1 MKKIAVLISGQG
13 NNLQAIINAC
23 QTQQIPAEIVCVI
36 SNKANAFG
44 LIRAQSA
51 GIFSRVFLRNNFE
64 SNLAMDQSIAD
75 ELNKFDVDLIV
86 LAGYMKILTPE
97 FIQRFEGKII
107 NIHPSLLPKYPG
119 LNTYQRA
126 LDSGDREHGTTV
138 HFVNEEVDNGAI
150 ILQAKV
156 PIFDNDTVEVI
167 EARTREQEYR
177 IYPIVV
183 KWFVENRLK
192 LQNGV
197 AYLDDIPLPEQGYAN
212 Q

>member
-13 NNLQAIINAC
+13 NNLQAIIDAC
-23 QTQQIPAEIVCVI
+23 QRQQIPAEIVCVI

-75 ELNKFDVDLIV
+75 ELDKFDVDLIV

-197 AYLDDIPLPEQGYAN
+197 AYLDDIPLQEHGYAN
-212 Q
+212 N

>member
-13 NNLQAIINAC
+13 NNLQAIIDAC

-36 SNKANAFG
+36 SNKENAFG

-75 ELNKFDVDLIV
+75 ELDKFDVDLIV

-126 LDSGDREHGTTV
+126 LNAGDREHGTTV

-156 PIFDNDTVEVI
+156 PIFDDDTVEVI

>member
-13 NNLQAIINAC
+13 NNLQAIIDAC

-75 ELNKFDVDLIV
+75 ELDKFDVDLIV

-126 LDSGDREHGTTV
+126 LAAGDREHGTTV

-156 PIFDNDTVEVI
+156 PIFDDDTVEVI

-212 Q
+212 K

>member
-1 MKKIAVLISGQG
+1 MKKIAVLSSGQG
-13 NNLQAIINAC
+13 NNLQAIIDAC
-23 QTQQIPAEIVCVI
+23 QRQQIPAEIVCVI

-75 ELNKFDVDLIV
+75 ELDKFDVDLIV

-212 Q
+212 N

>member
-13 NNLQAIINAC
+13 NNLQAIIDAC

-75 ELNKFDVDLIV
+75 ELDKFDVDLIV

-156 PIFDNDTVEVI
+156 PIFDDDTVEVI

-197 AYLDDIPLPEQGYAN
+197 AYLDNIPLPEQGYAN
-212 Q
+212 N

>member
-1 MKKIAVLISGQG
+1 MKKISVLISGQG
-13 NNLQAIINAC
+13 NNLQAIIDAC
-23 QTQQIPAEIVCVI
+23 QTQKILAEIVCVI

-75 ELNKFDVDLIV
+75 ELDKFDVDLIV

-212 Q
+212 N

>member
-13 NNLQAIINAC
+13 NNLQAIIDAC

-36 SNKANAFG
+36 SNKANVFG
-44 LIRAQSA
+44 LIRAKSA

-75 ELNKFDVDLIV
+75 ELDKFDVDLIV

-197 AYLDDIPLPEQGYAN
+197 AYLDNIPLPEQGYAN
-212 Q
+212 N

>member
-13 NNLQAIINAC
+13 NNLQAIIDAC

-44 LIRAQSA
+44 LIRAKSA

-75 ELNKFDVDLIV
+75 ELDKFDVDLIM

-197 AYLDDIPLPEQGYAN
+197 AYLDNIPLPEQGYAN
-212 Q
+212 N

>member
-13 NNLQAIINAC
+13 NNLQAIIDAC

-36 SNKANAFG
+36 SNKANIFG
-44 LIRAQSA
+44 LIRAKSA

-75 ELNKFDVDLIV
+75 ELDKFDVDLIV

-119 LNTYQRA
+119 LNTYQKA
-126 LDSGDREHGTTV
+126 LDAGDREHGTTV
-138 HFVNEEVDNGAI
+138 HFVNEEVDNVAI

-167 EARTREQEYR
+167 EARTREQEYH
-177 IYPIVV
+177 IYPLVI
-183 KWFVENRLK
+183 KWFVEDRLK
-192 LQNGV
+192 LIENQ
-197 AYLDDIPLPEQGYAN
+197 AYLDGKPLPPNGYAN
-212 Q
+212 E

>member
-1 MKKIAVLISGQG
+1 MKNIAVLISGQG
-13 NNLQAIINAC
+13 NNLQAIIDAC

-44 LIRAQSA
+44 LIRAKSA

-75 ELNKFDVDLIV
+75 ELDKFDVDLIV

-197 AYLDDIPLPEQGYAN
+197 AYLDNIPLPEQGYAN
-212 Q
+212 N

>member
-13 NNLQAIINAC
+13 NNLQAIIDAC

-51 GIFSRVFLRNNFE
+51 GVFSRVFLRNNFE

-75 ELNKFDVDLIV
+75 ELDKFDVDLIV

-197 AYLDDIPLPEQGYAN
+197 AYLDNIPLPEQGYAN
-212 Q
+212 N

>member
-13 NNLQAIINAC
+13 NNLQAIIDAC

-51 GIFSRVFLRNNFE
+51 GVFSRVFLRNNFE

-75 ELNKFDVDLIV
+75 ELDKFDVDLIV

-212 Q
+212 N

>member
-13 NNLQAIINAC
+13 NNLQAIIDAC
-23 QTQQIPAEIVCVI
+23 QRQQIPAEIVCVI

-75 ELNKFDVDLIV
+75 ELDKFDVDLIV

-197 AYLDDIPLPEQGYAN
+197 AYLDNIPLPEQGYAN
-212 Q
+212 N

>member
-13 NNLQAIINAC
+13 NNLQAIIDAC

-75 ELNKFDVDLIV
+75 ELDKFDVDLIV
-86 LAGYMKILTPE
+86 LAGYMKILTSE

-119 LNTYQRA
+119 LNTYQKA
-126 LDSGDREHGTTV
+126 LEAGDREHGTTV

-212 Q
+212 K

>member
-1 MKKIAVLISGQG
+1 M
-13 NNLQAIINAC
+13 
-23 QTQQIPAEIVCVI
+23 
-36 SNKANAFG
+36 
-44 LIRAQSA
+44 
-51 GIFSRVFLRNNFE
+51 
-64 SNLAMDQSIAD
+64 
-75 ELNKFDVDLIV
+75 
-86 LAGYMKILTPE
+86 
-97 FIQRFEGKII
+97 
-107 NIHPSLLPKYPG
+107 
-119 LNTYQRA
+119 NTYQRA
-126 LDSGDREHGTTV
+126 LDAGDREHGTTV

-212 Q
+212 N

>member
-1 MKKIAVLISGQG
+1 MKKISVLISGQG
-13 NNLQAIINAC
+13 NNLQAIIDAC
-23 QTQQIPAEIVCVI
+23 QRQQIPAEIVCVI
-36 SNKANAFG
+36 SNKVNAFG

-75 ELNKFDVDLIV
+75 ELDKFDVDLIV

-212 Q
+212 N

>member
-13 NNLQAIINAC
+13 NNLQAIIDAC
-23 QTQQIPAEIVCVI
+23 QRQQIPAEIVCVI

-75 ELNKFDVDLIV
+75 ELDKFDVDLIV

-150 ILQAKV
+150 ILQAKM

-212 Q
+212 N

>member
-13 NNLQAIINAC
+13 NNLQAIIDAC
-23 QTQQIPAEIVCVI
+23 QTQKILAEIVCVI

-75 ELNKFDVDLIV
+75 ELDKFDVDLIV

-119 LNTYQRA
+119 LNTYQKA

-212 Q
+212 N

>member
-13 NNLQAIINAC
+13 NNLQAIIDVC

-36 SNKANAFG
+36 SNKENAFG

-75 ELNKFDVDLIV
+75 ELDKFDVDLIV

-107 NIHPSLLPKYPG
+107 NIHPSLLPKYPD

-126 LDSGDREHGTTV
+126 LDACDREHGTTV

>member
-13 NNLQAIINAC
+13 NNLQAIIDAC

-51 GIFSRVFLRNNFE
+51 GVFSRVFLRNNFE

-75 ELNKFDVDLIV
+75 ELDKFDVDLIV

-197 AYLDDIPLPEQGYAN
+197 AYFDNIPLPEQGYAN
-212 Q
+212 N

>member
-13 NNLQAIINAC
+13 NNLQAIIDAC

-75 ELNKFDVDLIV
+75 ELDKFDVDLIV

>member
-156 PIFDNDTVEVI
+156 PIFDDDTVEVI

-212 Q
+212 N

>member
-13 NNLQAIINAC
+13 NNLQAIIDAC

-75 ELNKFDVDLIV
+75 ELDKFDVDLIV

-156 PIFDNDTVEVI
+156 PIFDDDTVEVI
-167 EARTREQEYR
+167 EVRTREQEYR

-212 Q
+212 N

>member
-51 GIFSRVFLRNNFE
+51 GIFSCVFLRNNFE

-75 ELNKFDVDLIV
+75 ELDKFDVDLIV

-197 AYLDDIPLPEQGYAN
+197 AYLDNIPLPEQGYAN
-212 Q
+212 N

>member
-13 NNLQAIINAC
+13 NNLQAIIDAC
-23 QTQQIPAEIVCVI
+23 QTQQIPAEIVCVM

-75 ELNKFDVDLIV
+75 ELDKFDVDLIV

-212 Q
+212 K

>member
-13 NNLQAIINAC
+13 NNLQAIIDAC

-44 LIRAQSA
+44 LIRAKSA

-75 ELNKFDVDLIV
+75 ELDKFDVDLIV

-212 Q
+212 K

>member
-13 NNLQAIINAC
+13 NNLQAIIDAC

-75 ELNKFDVDLIV
+75 ELDKFDVDLIV

-107 NIHPSLLPKYPG
+107 NIHPSLLPKYQG
-119 LNTYQRA
+119 FNTYQRA
-126 LDSGDREHGTTV
+126 LNAGDREHGTTV

-156 PIFDNDTVEVI
+156 PIFDDDTVEVI

-212 Q
+212 N

>member
-13 NNLQAIINAC
+13 NNLQAIIDAC

-44 LIRAQSA
+44 LIRAKSA

-75 ELNKFDVDLIV
+75 ELDKFDVDLIV

-192 LQNGV
+192 LQKGV
-197 AYLDDIPLPEQGYAN
+197 AYLDNIPLPEQGYAN
-212 Q
+212 N

>member
-13 NNLQAIINAC
+13 NNLQAIIDAC

-75 ELNKFDVDLIV
+75 ELDKFDVDLIV

-197 AYLDDIPLPEQGYAN
+197 AYLDNIPLPEQGYAN
-212 Q
+212 N

>member
-13 NNLQAIINAC
+13 NNLQAIIDAC
-23 QTQQIPAEIVCVI
+23 QRQQISAEIVCVI

-44 LIRAQSA
+44 LIRAKSA

-75 ELNKFDVDLIV
+75 ELDKFDVDLIV

-197 AYLDDIPLPEQGYAN
+197 AYLDNIPLPEQGYAN
-212 Q
+212 N

>member
-13 NNLQAIINAC
+13 NNLQAIIDAC

-75 ELNKFDVDLIV
+75 ELDKFDVDLIV

-212 Q
+212 K

>member
-1 MKKIAVLISGQG
+1 MKKIAVLISDQG
-13 NNLQAIINAC
+13 NNLQAIIDAC
-23 QTQQIPAEIVCVI
+23 QTQQIPTEIVCVI

-75 ELNKFDVDLIV
+75 ELDKFDVDLIV

-119 LNTYQRA
+119 LNTYQKA
-126 LDSGDREHGTTV
+126 LDTGDREHGTTV

-197 AYLDDIPLPEQGYAN
+197 AYLDNIPLPEQGYAN
-212 Q
+212 N

>member
-13 NNLQAIINAC
+13 NNLQAIIDAC

-36 SNKANAFG
+36 SNKANIFG
-44 LIRAQSA
+44 LIRAKSA

-75 ELNKFDVDLIV
+75 ELDKFDVDLIV

-119 LNTYQRA
+119 LNTYQKA
-126 LDSGDREHGTTV
+126 LDAGDREHGTTV
-138 HFVNEEVDNGAI
+138 
-150 ILQAKV
+150 QAKG

-183 KWFVENRLK
+183 KWFMENRLK

-212 Q
+212 N

>member
-75 ELNKFDVDLIV
+75 ELDKFDVDLIV

-212 Q
+212 N